1 MIRVS
6 RFYKKTSIMVIILV
20 LLTIFIIFSLS
31 ACNLEENFVGTYAG
45 SGFGND
51 GTFTRATLTLKK
63 DRSFE
68 FAASLPYI
76 GNGQPMYAYGTYE
89 VHGNS
94 IILTLGASHD
104 RVTYIYNT
112 SDKSLKTDRNNIVLY
127 KQ

>member
-51 GTFTRATLTLKK
+51 GTLH
-63 DRSFE
+63 E
-68 FAASLPYI
+68 
-76 GNGQPMYAYGTYE
+76 Q
-89 VHGNS
+89 H
-94 IILTLGASHD
+94 
-104 RVTYIYNT
+104 
-112 SDKSLKTDRNNIVLY
+112 
-127 KQ
+127 